1 MPHHHHHQISF
12 PPAIEDHCTR
22 NLPFTSSFDMHPNET
37 KAFPL
42 TAFFDQNPEVSLI
55 RLQWQDYAGVM
66 RAIVYPEATVIQFIA
81 EGKPFEAVPA
91 AMNHTV
97 DGSVLPLTPHD
108 GNHRFLPDWSSIRQT
123 PDLKTAT
130 VICASEYVKPGAPT
144 TRGLCPRQNLLA
156 AKLHLEAELG

>member
-1 MPHHHHHQISF
+1 
-12 PPAIEDHCTR
+12 
-22 NLPFTSSFDMHPNET
+22 MHPNET

-81 EGKPFEAVPA
+81 EGKPFEAVQA

-123 PDLKTAT
+123 LDLKTAT
-130 VICASEYVKPGAPT
+130 PVF
-144 TRGLCPRQNLLA
+144 RFQ
-156 AKLHLEAELG
+156 